1 MTTTS
6 SDARAHL
13 AGGGIASLAA
23 AVFLIRDAHLD
34 GANIRILEELP
45 VAGGALD
52 GSGDLESGFV
62 ARGGRM
68 LEEEA
73 YVCLWDLL
81 ETIPTLTD
89 PETTVKDEIWEFSR
103 EWPSHSRARLIDRDH
118 KILDAA
124 DLGLSVRD
132 RADLVRLLALPERV
146 IGARRI
152 DEFFSEHF
160 FATNFWAMWR
170 TTFAFQNWHSAIEL
184 KRYMLR
190 FAQELPRI
198 HTLAGV
204 RRTRLN
210 QYDSIV
216 RPVQQWLA
224 ERGVVFEHGTR
235 VTDADFTT
243 DSVGERRITALHV
256 ERDGKPGT
264 YELGVCDYAF
274 LTLGS
279 MTSDAAYGSDDRA
292 PELIRDRRDG
302 AFRLW
307 ETIARKAPDFGRPN
321 TFDGNVDANKWES
334 FTLTMRSPLL
344 LHRIQ
349 DFSGNAPGTGGLM
362 TFRDSAWLM
371 SLVVPHQ
378 PYFAAQPEGVYTAW
392 GYGLFLDEKGDYVE
406 RTMAEATGQEILTEL
421 VHQLGFE
428 DALEEIRA
436 TTTVVPVM
444 MPHITSQFAPRRVED
459 RPLVVPRGAR
469 NFAFLGQ
476 YTEIPEDVVFT
487 VEYSVRG
494 AMHGVYELLGVD
506 REIPG
511 IYHGLSDPKV
521 ALDTLKAALA

>member
-1 MTTTS
+1 MTTKT
-6 SDARAHL
+6 SDARAYL
-13 AGGGIASLAA
+13 VGGGIASLAA
-23 AVFLIRDAHLD
+23 AVFLIRDAGLR
-34 GANIRILEELP
+34 GENIRILEELP
-45 VAGGALD
+45 VVGGALD
-52 GSGDLESGFV
+52 GTGDPGRGFV

-89 PETTVKDEIWEFSR
+89 PDKTVKDEVWEFSS
-103 EWPSHSRARLIDRDH
+103 EWPSHAGARLIDRDH
-118 KILDAA
+118 KILDPAA
-124 DLGLSVRD
+124 LGLNLRD
-132 RADLVRLLALPERV
+132 KAELVRLLALPEHV

-152 DEFFSEHF
+152 DEFFSDHF

-210 QYDSIV
+210 QFDSIV
-216 RPVQQWLA
+216 RPIQQWLA
-224 ERGVVFEHGTR
+224 DRGVVTEHGTT
-235 VTDADFTT
+235 VTDADFTG
-243 DSVGERRITALHV
+243 DAVSGRRITALRV
-256 ERDGKPGT
+256 VRDGRPGT
-264 YELGVCDYAF
+264 YELGEHDYAF
-274 LTLGS
+274 ITLGS
-279 MTSDAAYGSDDRA
+279 MTADAAYGADDRA
-292 PELIRDRRDG
+292 PELIRDKRDG

-307 ETIARKAPDFGRPN
+307 EAVARKAPDFGRPN
-321 TFDGNVDANKWES
+321 TFCGNVDANKWES

-344 LHRIQ
+344 IHRIQ
-349 DFSGNAPGTGGLM
+349 DFSGNVPGAGGLM
-362 TFRDSAWLM
+362 TFKDSAWLM

-378 PYFAAQPEGVYTAW
+378 PYFAAQPEGTYTAW
-392 GYGLFLDEKGDYVE
+392 GYGLFLDEKSDYVDK
-406 RTMAEATGQEILTEL
+406 TMSEATGQEILTEL

-428 DALEEIRA
+428 DALDEIRA

-459 RPLVVPRGAR
+459 RPLVLPRGAR

-494 AMHGVYELLGVD
+494 AMHGVYGLLGVD
-506 REIPG
+506 RPIPG
-511 IYHGLSDPKV
+511 IYHALSDPEV
-521 ALDTLKAALA
+521 ALSTLKAALA